1 MPTPTQLDN
10 IIIISY
16 IYNLWSFQL
25 AKLRRHLCPSVC
37 LSVCSS
43 FHVIILLLSTD
54 VTRRVNK
61 WWVYP
66 STGPRWYVWTTF
78 FDALS
83 NTTIEKYPIFYNWS
97 KITRQGRCCFLLDYA
112 PLLVRLF
119 YNCNCSMV
127 FGTPFTASSDLHN
140 LFMHHGTLNSIQSNH
155 ISMPQSIFHSIPVGY
170 IHQNIRQQEFP
181 VEVYSFSDC

>member
-1 MPTPTQLDN
+1 MVISISKATQTLVCL
-10 IIIISY
+10 SV
-16 IYNLWSFQL
+16 
-25 AKLRRHLCPSVC
+25 RPSVC

-97 KITRQGRCCFLLDYA
+97 KITRQGRCCFFTRLCTAFCSPFLQLQLFDGLWNTLHRQLWSSQSLYA
-112 PLLVRLF
+112 SW
-119 YNCNCSMV
+119 Y
-127 FGTPFTASSDLHN
+127 
-140 LFMHHGTLNSIQSNH
+140 IQFNPIKPHFHATIH
-155 ISMPQSIFHSIPVGY
+155 ISFNTSRIYTTTYPPTRVSSW
-170 IHQNIRQQEFP
+170 
-181 VEVYSFSDC
+181 SL